1 MPELTMMTPT
11 AALESFVSNYE
22 KVGDASFEKFT
33 DVVHAY
39 LCTDFK
45 FDYINICKSKGG
57 EPGLPDFVIHK
68 LDITYL
74 IDGKT
79 LVQIYN
85 ANVDKSP
92 IDVLNYIRTLIVDL
106 INNTFYPHES
116 YLVTL
121 SRLVAI
127 NNAAKQNAHE
137 SEDVE

>member
-1 MPELTMMTPT
+1 MSTDMMSPDC
-11 AALESFVSNYE
+11 LLRSFVLNND
-22 KVGDASFEKFT
+22 KVGNVTFERFV

-39 LCTDFK
+39 LNTDFK
-45 FDYINICKSKGG
+45 FDYITRCEFKMHDQGS
-57 EPGLPDFVIHK
+57 PDLVIHK

-92 IDVLNYIRTLIVDL
+92 IDMLNYIRMLVVDL
-106 INNTFYPHES
+106 INNTFYSNES

-127 NNAAKQNAHE
+127 NNAAKQNEHE
-137 SEDVE
+137 TEDVE